1 MVSWKCRG
9 GSGVQDI
16 VSTGREVRQR
26 QTLTDSGEGEKQREE
41 KTEKTKKK
49 KEKTA
54 LVRS

>member
-41 KTEKTKKK
+41 KTKKK